1 MGLKEEVIDMKKEVQ
16 EVKERSLTLEILSD
30 YKKANK
36 RLFIITLI
44 LLFILLITFGYLTYV
59 LNDIEYEET
68 TTETETYDIE
78 QDSGDD
84 GNNNFINGNE
94 NEVNNG

>member
-1 MGLKEEVIDMKKEVQ
+1 VGLKEEVIDMKKEVQ

-84 GNNNFINGNE
+84 GNNNFINGKE
-94 NEVNNG
+94 NEVNNV